1 MKSIYIVTLFL
12 FASLDLFSS
21 NSEVCD
27 SLQSKHTT
35 LQNAIQYYKSEKYL
49 ESEIE
54 LSRLLLE
61 VDCDSVRIFYAFV
74 LLKQEKELSGLFK
87 EADFQDIRYRILYQF
102 SNLVQNRHDFLKV
115 EPSSSCL
122 DPNCRLEKLERSIVF
137 LSMIQDFNE
146 AIPKEAETDV
156 DLQKNKELWEKEN
169 LQIHAKSK
177 NAYVAALFS
186 TVLPGTGQIYSN
198 QFAEG
203 VTSGFVNFI
212 MISATYAV
220 YLVNPMSLV
229 FYILSVSTLVFYSSN
244 VAGAYVAANRNNNYW
259 KYQSLDKIKKEFIGF
274 KILEQEIL
282 YRLFF
287 F

>member
-1 MKSIYIVTLFL
+1 M
-12 FASLDLFSS
+12 
-21 NSEVCD
+21 
-27 SLQSKHTT
+27 QSKHTT